1 MGIINIAIENNIN
14 VKQALE
20 WLAMGWLPYS
30 GTYERLASDDRN
42 KYNRDFDGEKI
53 DKINEHFYS
62 SEDLEYNQNMYKA
75 VALLEYLIN
84 KKIIKLYSSSFS
96 LIYSRYNN
104 HVKDQESYDF
114 HKVYSDKILWFNA
127 QIIFGNN
134 NYLPLIDIDCSF
146 DFSSLHLTPEVTCC
160 IRFDEIKNYSIN
172 DFTNAGN
179 DSGDYTKT
187 IYTTPYLTL
196 LNTMIKKGY
205 VSKDNQPLADNL
217 KEDIKKE
224 AKLANIEIS
233 DRIAAS
239 MATILRLP
247 EMKKGG
253 CKKMKG

>member
-1 MGIINIAIENNIN
+1 MGIINIEIENNIN

-20 WLAMGWLPYS
+20 WLAMGWLPYL

-53 DKINEHFYS
+53 DKVNEHFYS
-62 SEDLEYNQNMYKA
+62 LEDLEYNQNMYKA

-96 LIYSRYNN
+96 SIYP
-104 HVKDQESYDF
+104 KDKKSYDF
-114 HKVYSDKILWFNA
+114 HNVYSDEILWFNA
-127 QIIFGNN
+127 RIFFRDNYHEPIICIACGFESN
-134 NYLPLIDIDCSF
+134 I
-146 DFSSLHLTPEVTCC
+146 LTPEVTSC

-172 DFTNAGN
+172 DFINASN

-205 VSKDNQPLADNL
+205 VAEDKQPLADNL

-224 AKLANIEIS
+224 AESANIEIS
-233 DRIAAS
+233 DRIAGS

-247 EMKKGG
+247 EKQKGG
-253 CKKMKG
+253 LKKTKG